1 MYEQTVNIEKN
12 NFHLLNYV
20 KNQIE
25 PALNEIDGIS
35 TELDDEYR
43 SYYTLACSDTYRFQV
58 SRAVNA
64 AVCEALSLGYKNI
77 YVRNLL
83 DVGYENFYQNVLVNT
98 ICKFDSEYDKQ
109 FVSRI
114 LASGSTVC
122 LDGYY
127 NFKMSQVKRKWRDI
141 SKLVCDNSF
150 LLADN
155 ELIIEL
161 LQYLLE
167 SLTSR
172 EPILSVSLQNDDFI
186 IYNKDNV
193 VLPKLKSIAKTS
205 TAEEEAMLNII
216 CLKPSKLNIYYHDKP
231 SNEFTAMCDT
241 WFNSKFIFVE

>member
-12 NFHLLNYV
+12 NAHLLNYV
-20 KNQIE
+20 KSQLEPTLNQ
-25 PALNEIDGIS
+25 IDGIS

-58 SRAVNA
+58 NRAVTA
-64 AVCEALSLGYKNI
+64 AVCEALSLGYKNV
-77 YVRNLL
+77 YVRRLL
-83 DVGYENFYQNVLVNT
+83 NVGYDNFYQNVLVNT

-109 FVSRI
+109 FVARI
-114 LASGSTVC
+114 ISDSSTVC

-127 NFKMSQVKRKWRDI
+127 NFKMSQVKRKWQDI

-167 SLTSR
+167 SLTNR
-172 EPILSVSLQNDDFI
+172 EQVVSVSLQNNDFI
-186 IYNKDNV
+186 LYNKDNV
-193 VLPKLKSIAKTS
+193 VLPKLKSIARLATV
-205 TAEEEAMLNII
+205 EEEAMLNVI
-216 CLKPSKLNIYYHDKP
+216 CLKPSKLNVYYHENP
-231 SNEFTAMCDT
+231 SKDFTTMCEAL
-241 WFNSKFIFVE
+241 FNAQFIFVE

>member
-12 NFHLLNYV
+12 NAHLLDYI
-20 KNQIE
+20 KSQIE
-25 PALNEIDGIS
+25 PTLNQIDGIS

-58 SRAVNA
+58 NRALNS

-77 YVRNLL
+77 YVRHLL
-83 DVGYENFYQNVLVNT
+83 NVGYDNFYQNVLVNT

-109 FVSRI
+109 FISRI
-114 LASGSTVC
+114 IGDSSTVC

-127 NFKMSQVKRKWRDI
+127 NFKMSQVKRKWQEI
-141 SKLVCDNSF
+141 SKLVCDNNF
-150 LLADN
+150 LLYDN

-172 EPILSVSLQNDDFI
+172 ETFLSVSLQNDDYTL
-186 IYNKDNV
+186 YNKDNT
-193 VLPKLKSIAKTS
+193 VLPKLKSIAR
-205 TAEEEAMLNII
+205 AVNVEEEVMLNVI
-216 CLKPSKLNIYYHDKP
+216 CLKPGKLNVYYHERPGKDF
-231 SNEFTAMCDT
+231 SDMCESL
-241 WFNSKFIFVE
+241 FNTQFIFVE

>member
-12 NFHLLNYV
+12 NAHLLDYV
-20 KNQIE
+20 KAQIE
-25 PALNEIDGIS
+25 PTLEEIDGIS

-58 SRAVNA
+58 NRAVIA
-64 AVCEALSLGYKNI
+64 AVCEALSLGYKNV
-77 YVRNLL
+77 YVRRLL
-83 DVGYENFYQNVLVNT
+83 NVGYENFYQNVLVNT

-109 FVSRI
+109 FVARI
-114 LASGSTVC
+114 ISDSPTVC

-127 NFKMSQVKRKWRDI
+127 NFKMSQIKRKWQDI

-172 EPILSVSLQNDDFI
+172 EQVLSVCFQDDGFVLF
-186 IYNKDNV
+186 NKDNA
-193 VLPKLKSIAKTS
+193 VLSKLKSVAKS
-205 TAEEEAMLNII
+205 ANIEEEAMLNVI
-216 CLKPSKLNIYYHDKP
+216 CLKPSKLNVYYHDKP
-231 SNEFTAMCDT
+231 SKEFSSMCESLFDVQ
-241 WFNSKFIFVE
+241 FIFVE